1 MACLPENGRS
11 TEERALLDTTCAP
24 LDPNSEMLALRAV

>member
-11 TEERALLDTTCAP
+11 TEDRALLDTTCVP
-24 LDPNSEMLALRAV
+24 LAQSSETLASPAV